1 MTANAAFAT
10 GSEDV
15 EGDEPAERAFV
26 LGLDGVPWDL
36 LSEWAADGDL
46 PNVAKLVEEGAA
58 GPLESTTPATTPLAW
73 PSIATGVGPDKHGI
87 YGWRDLSPE
96 YSHRMYTANDVAG
109 PFLWDVLSPAVV
121 GNVPMTYPAREIDGA
136 MVAGLMTP
144 GPDDEGFTAPASL
157 AAEIRSAIP
166 EYQIG
171 LYWEDYEGDTPEF
184 HADLQSLVQ
193 SRRQLMGH
201 LLESEPWRLFF
212 FVYTAPDRL
221 QHLVWDEAVLLEH
234 YRYLDEI
241 VGEAMAAAAANDATL
256 YVVSDH
262 GFGPVETTVAPNRA
276 LADTGFLAGRSGTG
290 TRGTFER
297 IGVTRERV
305 LGALDRVGVDE
316 QTLLSHLPRSVV
328 DSVAERIPGNNVLYD
343 VDFEQT
349 QAFAHGPGN
358 VYVNDTERFESGVV
372 APSDVPDVT
381 AAVAEVLEGITDPV
395 TGEPVLE
402 VLDGEEAFPADPH
415 SPDLAIEGNDG
426 YEVVNSWQ
434 DTDVL
439 AEAGHMAAGHRM
451 DGILLAW
458 GPSIQAGAAPT
469 DASVYDVAPT
479 LLHDLGEPVP
489 DRVDGRVLSELFAPG
504 SEPASASVAT
514 ASYAATVADDGTA
527 DGADESVAEDMA
539 AVEERLKGL
548 GYME

>member
-1 MTANAAFAT
+1 MTADAERADLT
-10 GSEDV
+10 G
-15 EGDEPAERAFV
+15 GDDGAGGAERAFV

-46 PNVAKLVEEGAA
+46 PNVARLIEEGAA

-87 YGWRDLSPE
+87 YGWRDLSPS

-121 GNVPMTYPAREIDGA
+121 GNVPMTYPARSIDGA

-144 GPDDEGFTAPASL
+144 DLEDEGFTAPDSL
-157 AAEIRSAIP
+157 AAEIRSEIP
-166 EYQIG
+166 DYEIG

-184 HADLQSLVQ
+184 RADLQSLVEN
-193 SRRQLMGH
+193 RRRLMHH
-201 LLESEPWRLFF
+201 LLEREPWRLFF

-241 VGEAMAAAAANDATL
+241 VGEAIAAAEANDATL

-276 LADTGFLAGRSGTG
+276 LADAGFLTGREGSGG
-290 TRGTFER
+290 RGALER
-297 IGVTRERV
+297 FGVTRERV
-305 LGALDRVGVDE
+305 LGALDRVGVDQ

-358 VYVNDTERFESGVV
+358 VYINDTERFESGVV
-372 APSDVPDVT
+372 APADVPDVR
-381 AAVAEVLEGITDPV
+381 AAVADVLSGITDPA

-402 VLDGEEAFPADPH
+402 VLDGDGAFPADDA
-415 SPDLAIEGNDG
+415 SPDIAIEGRDG

-439 AEAGHMAAGHRM
+439 SEAGRMAAGHRM
-451 DGILLAW
+451 DGIVLAW
-458 GPSIQAGAAPT
+458 GPSIRAGATPE
-469 DASVYDVAPT
+469 DASVYDLAPT

-489 DRVDGRVLSELFAPG
+489 DRVDGRVLTELFEPG
-504 SEPASASVAT
+504 SEPAT
-514 ASYAATVADDGTA
+514 APVETAAYAADGTEA
-527 DGADESVAEDMA
+527 SVAEDMG
-539 AVEERLKGL
+539 AVEDRLKGL